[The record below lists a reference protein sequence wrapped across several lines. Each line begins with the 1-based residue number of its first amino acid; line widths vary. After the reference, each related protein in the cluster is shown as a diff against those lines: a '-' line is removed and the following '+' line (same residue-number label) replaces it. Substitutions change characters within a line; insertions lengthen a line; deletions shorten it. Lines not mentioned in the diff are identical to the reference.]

1 LNIIWRLI
9 EKYLKKI
16 GDLMRPL
23 YMPLL
28 PISKDL
34 SNLPTKLAFYAL
46 IGVLLLITYGIIGS
60 IYIMHLDLLNSLYF
74 TVQTIAT
81 VGFGDIR
88 PITPLQ
94 KIFTITLIMG
104 GVALLAY
111 AFTLTI
117 TVVTMAVEEI
127 TSGAK
132 QRRMIGAY
140 KDHFV
145 LCGYGRVGSAVYK
158 ELKKRNIQVIIIE
171 RDENV
176 VKKQLW
182 KDPNILAIPGDA
194 TDENIMIEAGIKKAR
209 GVIITTGNDV
219 DNLFITLTAREIHPK
234 IWIVTRASKS
244 ENIRRLYRSGAD
256 KVISPETSGAED
268 IYFASMEPTIMK
280 ITDMHGVNEIR
291 KESEIIL
298 KYGCTLE
305 NIEYHLP
312 EFKEPLARK
321 IGVSEQSQLN
331 RFLSVLERESARK
344 KSLESIY
351 ESVSGI
357 HSHWIS
363 GPNKESLEKV
373 VEELKKEGLLLGV
386 NLNEEEIKE
395 VARKKGRMVEV
406 VLKPEMIITEMHDVT
421 DIKEEAEIILKYGCT
436 LEDIIYYLPGFNEPL
451 KRKVKLSNPE
461 AMDKFLNSLN
471 KDSKRM
477 ESLERLYTI
486 SGGGIHSHTIS
497 GPDTQSLSKVENELK
512 TRGYLLGVN
521 LTRKEIIQKI
531 SQFGRVTE
539 LLLRHKASDIDDK
552 RIIINMEG
560 RILDSKHYLPGLRQ
574 VVTRKLYLK
583 NKNDL
588 KKCEEEYEKTE
599 AKRSLEA
606 LSQISRQ
613 VHSHT
618 VSARNVETI
627 KKIVKAL
634 GKSGMLLGV
643 DLSEEEIWNI
653 VESEKIEQ
661 FCITG

>member
-1 LNIIWRLI
+1 
-9 EKYLKKI
+9 
-16 GDLMRPL
+16 MRPP
-23 YMPLL
+23 YIPLL
-28 PISKDL
+28 PIGRDL
-34 SNLPTKLAFYAL
+34 SNLPYRLAIYAI
-46 IGVLLLITYGIIGS
+46 IGVVLLITYGIVGS
-60 IYIMHLDLLNSLYF
+60 TYIMRLDPLNSLYF

-81 VGFGDIR
+81 VGFGDIL

-94 KIFTITLIMG
+94 KIFTITLVMG

-127 TSGAK
+127 TSGAR
-132 QRRMIGAY
+132 QRRMIASS

-145 LCGYGRVGSAVYK
+145 LCGYGRVGSAVHK
-158 ELKKRNIQVIIIE
+158 ELKKRNIQAIIVE

-176 VKKQLW
+176 VKKELW
-182 KDPNILAIPGDA
+182 EEPDVLAIPGDA
-194 TDENIMIEAGIKKAR
+194 TDESIMIDAGIKKAR
-209 GVIITTGNDV
+209 GVIITTGDDV
-219 DNLFITLTAREIHPK
+219 DNLFITLTAREIHPD

-244 ENIRRLYRSGAD
+244 ENVRRLYRSGAD
-256 KVISPETSGAED
+256 KVISPEASGAED

-280 ITDMHGVNEIR
+280 ITDMHGVGDIR

-298 KYGCTLE
+298 KHGCTLE

-321 IGVSEQSQLN
+321 IGVSDISQLN
-331 RFLSVLERESARK
+331 RFLSGLEREKSRK

-363 GPNKESLEKV
+363 GPNKESLKKV
-373 VEELKKEGLLLGV
+373 AEELEKEGLLLGV
-386 NLNEEEIKE
+386 NLNEDEIKE
-395 VARKKGRMVEV
+395 LARKHGRMVEV
-406 VLKPEMIITEMHDVT
+406 VLKPEMRITEMHDIT
-421 DIKEEAEIILKYGCT
+421 DIKEEAEIILKHGCT
-436 LEDIIYYLPGFNEPL
+436 LEDIEYYLPGFQEPL
-451 KRKVKLSNPE
+451 KRKVGLSDVQE
-461 AMDKFLNSLN
+461 MERFLKRLDE
-471 KDSKRM
+471 DSKRM
-477 ESLERLYTI
+477 ESLERLYTL

-497 GPDTQSLSKVENELK
+497 GPDTQSLANVESDLK
-512 TRGYLLGVN
+512 SRGYLLGVN
-521 LTRKEIIQKI
+521 LTREEIVKKI
-531 SQFGRVTE
+531 SEFGRVTE

-552 RIIINMEG
+552 RIIINMGG

-583 NKNDL
+583 NKEDL
-588 KKCEEEYEKTE
+588 KNCVKEYKKPD
-599 AKRSLEA
+599 ARRSLDA

-618 VSARNVETI
+618 VSARDVETI
-627 KKIVKAL
+627 KIIEQELTKT
-634 GKSGMLLGV
+634 GMLLGV

-661 FCITG
+661 FCIQ

>member
-1 LNIIWRLI
+1 M
-9 EKYLKKI
+9 I
-16 GDLMRPL
+16 GDLMRPP
-23 YMPLL
+23 YIPLL
-28 PISKDL
+28 PIGRDL
-34 SNLPTKLAFYAL
+34 SNLPYKLAIYAIL
-46 IGVLLLITYGIIGS
+46 GVVLLITYGVIGS
-60 IYIMHLDLLNSLYF
+60 TYIMRLDLINSIYF
-74 TVQTIAT
+74 TTQTIAT

-88 PITPLQ
+88 PITTLQ
-94 KIFTITLIMG
+94 KIFTVTLVMG

-132 QRRMIGAY
+132 QRRMIAAS

-145 LCGYGRVGSAVYK
+145 LCGYGRVGSAVHK
-158 ELKKRNIQVIIIE
+158 ELKKRNIQAIIIE
-171 RDENV
+171 KDENV

-182 KDPNILAIPGDA
+182 EEPDVLAIPGDA
-194 TDENIMIEAGIKKAR
+194 TDESIMIDAGIQKAR
-209 GVIITTGNDV
+209 GVIITTGDDV
-219 DNLFITLTAREIHPK
+219 DNLFITLTAREIHPE
-234 IWIVTRASKS
+234 IWIVTRASKR
-244 ENIRRLYRSGAD
+244 ENVRRLYRSGAD
-256 KVISPETSGAED
+256 KVISPEASGAED

-280 ITDMHGVNEIR
+280 ITDMHGVGDIR

-298 KYGCTLE
+298 KHGCTLE

-321 IGVSEQSQLN
+321 IGVSDISQLN
-331 RFLSVLERESARK
+331 RFLSSLEREKSRK

-363 GPNKESLEKV
+363 GPNKESLKKV
-373 VEELKKEGLLLGV
+373 AEELEKEGLLLGV
-386 NLNEEEIKE
+386 NLNENEIKE
-395 VARKKGRMVEV
+395 LARKHGRMVEV
-406 VLKPEMIITEMHDVT
+406 VLKPEMRITEMHDIT
-421 DIKEEAEIILKYGCT
+421 DIKEEAEIILKYGCI
-436 LEDIIYYLPGFNEPL
+436 LEDIEYYLPGFNEPL
-451 KRKVKLSNPE
+451 KRKVGLSDVGEMDRFLKKLDE
-461 AMDKFLNSLN
+461 
-471 KDSKRM
+471 DSTRM
-477 ESLERLYTI
+477 ESLERLYTL

-497 GPDTQSLSKVENELK
+497 GPDTKSLAKVENDLK
-512 TRGYLLGVN
+512 SRGYLLGVN
-521 LTRKEIIQKI
+521 LTRDEIVKKI
-531 SQFGRVTE
+531 AEFGRVTE

-552 RIIINMEG
+552 RIIINMGG

-583 NKNDL
+583 NKKDL
-588 KKCEEEYEKTE
+588 INCEEEYKKPD
-599 AKRSLEA
+599 AKRSLET

-627 KKIVKAL
+627 KKIVQEL
-634 GKSGMLLGV
+634 TKSGMLLGV
-643 DLSEEEIWNI
+643 DLPEEQIWKI

-661 FCITG
+661 FCIQ

>member
-1 LNIIWRLI
+1 
-9 EKYLKKI
+9 
-16 GDLMRPL
+16 MRPP

-28 PISKDL
+28 PISRDL
-34 SNLPTKLAFYAL
+34 TNLPYKLAFYAI
-46 IGVLLLITYGIIGS
+46 IGVLLLISYGVLGS
-60 IYIMHLDLLNSLYF
+60 IYIMHLDLLNSFYF

-81 VGFGDIR
+81 VGFGDIL

-94 KIFTITLIMG
+94 KIFTITLVMG

-132 QRRMIGAY
+132 QRRMIGAC

-145 LCGYGRVGSAVYK
+145 LCGYGRVGSAVHK
-158 ELKKRNIQVIIIE
+158 ELKKRNIKTIIIE
-171 RDENV
+171 KNEDLI
-176 VKKQLW
+176 KKQLW
-182 KDPNILAIPGDA
+182 IDADVLAISGDA
-194 TDENIMIEAGIKKAR
+194 TDENIMIDAGIKKAR
-209 GVIITTGNDV
+209 GVIITTGDDV
-219 DNLFITLTAREIHPK
+219 DNLFITLTAREIHQE

-244 ENIRRLYRSGAD
+244 ENVRRLYRSGAD

-280 ITDMHGVNEIR
+280 ITEKHDVSDIQ

-321 IGVSEQSQLN
+321 IGVSDKSQLN
-331 RFLSVLERESARK
+331 KFLKGLERESRRK

-373 VEELKKEGLLLGV
+373 AEELKKEGFLLGI
-386 NLNEEEIKE
+386 NLNEDEIKDI
-395 VARKKGRMVEV
+395 AKKNGRMVEV
-406 VLKPEMIITEMHDVT
+406 VLKPEMVITEMHDIT
-421 DIKEEAEIILKYGCT
+421 DIKEEADIILKHGCI

-451 KRKVKLSNPE
+451 KRKIVLSDPKS
-461 AMDKFLNSLN
+461 MDRFLKSLSE
-471 KDSKRM
+471 DSKRM

-497 GPDTQSLSKVENELK
+497 GPDTQSLSKVEEELK
-512 TRGYLLGVN
+512 NRGYLLGVN
-521 LTRKEIIQKI
+521 LTREEIFQKI
-531 SQFGRVTE
+531 AQFGRVTE

-552 RIIINMEG
+552 KIIINMEG

-588 KKCEEEYEKTE
+588 KRCEEEYEKPD

-627 KKIVKAL
+627 QKIEKSLAR
-634 GKSGMLLGV
+634 SGMLLGV
-643 DLSEEEIWNI
+643 NLSEEEIWNI

-661 FCITG
+661 FCING